1 MEKDLFLMLIA
12 LVISAVTGID
22 LFRTVAVLDVAYR
35 LIRLLMYAY
44 IQTREDR
51 HRKSP
56 SRSAKR
62 NGRLHH

>member
-1 MEKDLFLMLIA
+1 MEKDLFLILVA
-12 LVISAVTGID
+12 LVISAITGID

-35 LIRLLMYAY
+35 LIRLIIYVY
-44 IQTREDR
+44 IRIREDR
-51 HRKSP
+51 HRRSP